1 MLFRSRKLKRQTTH
15 EMYDM
20 DEGVYMVCYAVL
32 ISMVIWLLNPFEK
45 LQNLLRY
52 PLKSDTDLPEGV
64 RSFDK
69 IPGPWGLPY
78 FGDDVVSFVKTVK
91 FDEQMAALRNAFAKY
106 GPIFKKTVMGRT
118 IVFFED
124 PTDVEAVF
132 KGDGRF
138 PVRSDDLF
146 KPQREYMNSRKLP
159 EGLASL

>member
-1 MLFRSRKLKRQTTH
+1 
-15 EMYDM
+15 MY
-20 DEGVYMVCYAVL
+20 EALYMVCSAL
-32 ISMVIWLLNPFEK
+32 FISVVIWLLNPFEK
-45 LQNLLRY
+45 LHNLLRY
-52 PLKSDTDLPEGV
+52 LLKGNTDHPEGV
-64 RSFDK
+64 RSFDE

-78 FGDDVVSFVKTVK
+78 FGDDAFSFVKTVK
-91 FDEQMAALRNAFAKY
+91 FDEQMAALRDAFAKY

-118 IVFFED
+118 VVFFED
-124 PTDVEAVF
+124 PSDVEAVF

>member
-1 MLFRSRKLKRQTTH
+1 
-15 EMYDM
+15 M
-20 DEGVYMVCYAVL
+20 DEGLYMVCSALL
-32 ISMVIWLLNPFEK
+32 ISIAIYLLGPFEK

-52 PLKSDTDLPEGV
+52 LLKSEADLPEGV
-64 RSFDK
+64 RSFK
-69 IPGPWGLPY
+69 EIPGPWGLPY
-78 FGDDVVSFVKTVK
+78 FGYDAFSFVKTVK
-91 FDEQMAALRNAFAKY
+91 FDEQMAVLRNAFAKY
-106 GPIFKKTVMGRT
+106 GPVFKKTVMGRT

-124 PTDVEAVF
+124 PSDVEAVF

>member
-1 MLFRSRKLKRQTTH
+1 MYEALYKVCSVLF
-15 EMYDM
+15 
-20 DEGVYMVCYAVL
+20 
-32 ISMVIWLLNPFEK
+32 ISIVIWFLNPFEK

-52 PLKSDTDLPEGV
+52 LLKRNTDLPEGV
-64 RSFDK
+64 RSFNE
-69 IPGPWGLPY
+69 IPGPRGLPY
-78 FGDDVVSFVKTVK
+78 FGDDAVSFVKTVK
-91 FDEQMAALRNAFAKY
+91 FDEQMAALRNAFTKY
-106 GPIFKKTVMGRT
+106 GPIFKRTVMGRT

-124 PTDVEAVF
+124 PSDVEAVF

>member
-1 MLFRSRKLKRQTTH
+1 
-15 EMYDM
+15 M
-20 DEGVYMVCYAVL
+20 DEGLYMVCSALL
-32 ISMVIWLLNPFEK
+32 ISIAICLLGPFEK

-52 PLKSDTDLPEGV
+52 LLKSEADLPEGV
-64 RSFDK
+64 RSFK
-69 IPGPWGLPY
+69 EIPGPWGLPY
-78 FGDDVVSFVKTVK
+78 FGYDAFSFVKTVT

-106 GPIFKKTVMGRT
+106 GPVFKKTVMGRT

-124 PTDVEAVF
+124 PSDVEAVF